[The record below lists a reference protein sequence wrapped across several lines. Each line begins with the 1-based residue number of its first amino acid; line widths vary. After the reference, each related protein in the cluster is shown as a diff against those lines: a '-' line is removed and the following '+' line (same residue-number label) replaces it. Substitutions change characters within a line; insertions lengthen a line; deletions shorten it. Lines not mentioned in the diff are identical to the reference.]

1 MPYHPGG
8 GNRIWSVQ
16 NAPTRKKNENK
27 KKFYPNRQ
35 SEPNKCTIFA
45 TPLVNKV
52 SNHKRRSTV
61 KLSHIRFRVS
71 QQCVRSHVKRS
82 KYRPKMP
89 TNGTIVVPDDIKY
102 RSVSNL
108 VSYLRRKR
116 HTRSELYEWRESEN
130 HKLFYQRRKRTG
142 FSFRTFWNVFNNRR

>member
-1 MPYHPGG
+1 MYDFCNPP
-8 GNRIWSVQ
+8 
-16 NAPTRKKNENK
+16 
-27 KKFYPNRQ
+27 
-35 SEPNKCTIFA
+35 
-45 TPLVNKV
+45 VNKV

-71 QQCVRSHVKRS
+71 QQRVRSHVKRS

-102 RSVSNL
+102 RSASNL
-108 VSYLRRKR
+108 VSYLRRKQ
-116 HTRSELYEWRESEN
+116 HTRCELYEWGSSEN

-142 FSFRTFWNVFNNRR
+142 LPFRAFWNVFNSRR